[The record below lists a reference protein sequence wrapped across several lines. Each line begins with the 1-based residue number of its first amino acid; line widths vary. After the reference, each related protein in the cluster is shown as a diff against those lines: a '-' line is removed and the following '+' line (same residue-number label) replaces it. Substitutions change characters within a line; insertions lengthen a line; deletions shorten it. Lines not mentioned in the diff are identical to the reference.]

1 MRILIV
7 GATGTI
13 GGAIVTALTGRHD
26 LVLASKQGAAEPVD
40 ISDPASIRALYTRVG
55 RVDGVVCAGGS

>member
-13 GGAIVTALTGRHD
+13 GRPLVAALQDRHD
-26 LVLASKQGAAEPVD
+26 LVLASRQKTHEQVD
-40 ISDPASIRALYTRVG
+40 IS
-55 RVDGVVCAGGS
+55 